1 MKLNTNTEQILD
13 FAYKYAKDHNHEFI
27 TPEHILL
34 VCTEYT
40 CLTRKILYDAN
51 ANLDLLHILLHRFF
65 NKEIIKVN
73 NEEPI
78 KTTCFT
84 SVIDRAFFNASSAEK
99 EEVEI
104 SDILVGLYD
113 EKNTHGSYFLKKS
126 GVTRLSLLEAIT
138 NNPDLYKPSNR
149 EEDEDEDEDDDNN
162 SYIEICDDENEENSY
177 IEINDNDDEN
187 EYSETHFEDDYNNDF
202 EDLFFN
208 NKKPKDK
215 KKKKSILERF
225 TRNLTEEAEKG
236 LLEPL
241 ISRQEEIDQT
251 IQILCRRMKN
261 NPIHVGEA
269 GVGKTA
275 ITEGLAQK
283 IIAKEVPELL
293 YDYTVYAL
301 DLGAL
306 LAGTR
311 FRGDFEE
318 RIKRVTTELQK
329 KEKVILFIDEIH
341 MLVGAGSGGTEN
353 VDASNLLKPLLAS
366 GKVKCI
372 GATTHSEY
380 SKTFEKDRAL
390 ERRFQKIIIEEPSIN
405 DTILILQG
413 LLPRYEDFH
422 KVKFT
427 EKAISEAVNLS
438 VKFLTERKLPDKA
451 IDVIDEAGSFAKLN
465 LKPQENQD
473 VIQIDEF
480 VIQKVI
486 AKMAKVPEKTVS
498 ATEKDKLKNLE
509 SELKSKIFAQD
520 KAVEAVCKAVKKGRA
535 GFRNPEKPIASF
547 LFAGPTGVGK
557 TELTKILAKN
567 LDSKLL
573 RFDMSEYQEKHTVSR
588 LIGSPPGYVGF
599 EEGGL
604 LTDAVRKN
612 PNSVVLFDEIEK
624 AHPDIY
630 NLLLQIMD
638 YGFLTDN
645 QGKKADFRNSIIIM
659 TSNAGASEIGKS
671 QIGFGDK
678 VQTETVIDEQVAKI
692 FTPEFRN
699 RLDAVIHFAHLEKSD
714 ILNVVKKELSLLQ
727 NQMQEKNITLEYTDS
742 CLEYLAEKGY
752 SKEFGARNIART
764 VENYISSN
772 LVDEVLFGNLSQ
784 GGKVICDIDK
794 NSTSDLD
801 SKGIIFKYE
810 KL

>member
-1 MKLNTNTEQILD
+1 MKFSSNTKKLLD
-13 FAYKYAKDHNHEFI
+13 TAVKNAKEKHHEFV
-27 TPEHILL
+27 TPEHILFVAL
-34 VCTEYT
+34 TFKEIKMILYT
-40 CLTRKILYDAN
+40 CGADLNFIAENLQSFLNEKIPTVEN
-51 ANLDLLHILLHRFF
+51 Q
-65 NKEIIKVN
+65 
-73 NEEPI
+73 EPI
-78 KTTCFT
+78 QSFSFN
-84 SVIDRAFFNASSAEK
+84 SVLERAVLHGLSAEK
-99 EEVEI
+99 KQIEL
-104 SDILVGLYD
+104 SDILVSIY
-113 EKNTHGSYFLKKS
+113 EENQNYGSYFLKKS
-126 GVTRLSLLEAIT
+126 GITHLGLLEAIT
-138 NNPDLYKPSNR
+138 CNAVISSDS
-149 EEDEDEDEDDDNN
+149 DE
-162 SYIEICDDENEENSY
+162 ITENSNEDSEY
-177 IEINDNDDEN
+177 EDKVQNTNEWNELQNDTE
-187 EYSETHFEDDYNNDF
+187 ETEKEDF
-202 EDLFFN
+202 
-208 NKKPKDK
+208 PKN
-215 KKKKSILERF
+215 KKKSILERF

-241 ISRQEEIDQT
+241 ISRQEEIEHT
-251 IQILCRRMKN
+251 IQILCRRRKN

-283 IIAKEVPELL
+283 IVAKEVPELL
-293 YDYTVYAL
+293 QDYTIYSL

-306 LAGTR
+306 LAGTK

-318 RIKRVTTELQK
+318 RIKRITDELQK

-341 MLVGAGSGGTEN
+341 MLVGAGSGNSGN
-353 VDASNLLKPLLAS
+353 VDASNLLKPILAA
-366 GKVKCI
+366 GKIRCI
-372 GATTHSEY
+372 GSTTHSEY
-380 SKTFEKDRAL
+380 AKTFEKDRAL
-390 ERRFQKIIIEEPSIN
+390 ERRFQKITIEEPSVN

-413 LLPRYEDFH
+413 LLPRYEEYH
-422 KVKFT
+422 KVKYT
-427 EKAISEAVNLS
+427 EQAIKEAVNLS

-451 IDVIDEAGSFAKLN
+451 IDVIDEAGSFAKLH
-465 LKPQENQD
+465 KEEFSQQD
-473 VIQIDEF
+473 DKTIIDEF

-498 ATEKDKLKNLE
+498 ATEKDKLQNLE
-509 SELKSKIFAQD
+509 PELKSKIFAQD

-557 TELTKILAKN
+557 TELAKILAQN

-588 LIGSPPGYVGF
+588 MIGSPPGYVGF
-599 EEGGL
+599 EDGGL
-604 LTDAVRKN
+604 LTDSVRKN
-612 PNSVVLFDEIEK
+612 PNSVILFDEIEK

-671 QIGFGDK
+671 QIGFGDN
-678 VQTETVIDEQVAKI
+678 VQTDSVIDEQVAKI

-727 NQMQEKNITLEYTDS
+727 NQLKEKNITLEYTDS
-742 CLEYLAEKGY
+742 CLDFLAEKGY

-764 VENYISSN
+764 VENYISAN
-772 LVDEVLFGNLSQ
+772 LVDEVLFGKLSK
-784 GGKVICDIDK
+784 GGKVICDADIK
-794 NSTSDLD
+794 SNSN
-801 SKGIIFKYE
+801 GIIFRYE
-810 KL
+810 TL

>member
-1 MKLNTNTEQILD
+1 MKFSSNTKKLLD
-13 FAYKYAKDHNHEFI
+13 NAVKNAKEKNHEFV
-27 TPEHILL
+27 TPEHILFTAL
-34 VCTEYT
+34 TFKEIKMILYT
-40 CLTRKILYDAN
+40 CGADLNYLSESLQTFLKEKIPTVENQDPVQSFSFNSVLERAV
-51 ANLDLLHILLHRFF
+51 LHGL
-65 NKEIIKVN
+65 
-73 NEEPI
+73 
-78 KTTCFT
+78 
-84 SVIDRAFFNASSAEK
+84 SAEK
-99 EEVEI
+99 KQIEL
-104 SDILVGLYD
+104 SDILVSIY
-113 EKNTHGSYFLKKS
+113 EENQNHGSYFLKKS
-126 GVTRLSLLEAIT
+126 GITHLGLLEAIT
-138 NNPDLYKPSNR
+138 CNAVIS
-149 EEDEDEDEDDDNN
+149 
-162 SYIEICDDENEENSY
+162 SDDENSDEDSEYEDKIQDTNGWNELQNDTEET
-177 IEINDNDDEN
+177 EK
-187 EYSETHFEDDYNNDF
+187 EDF
-202 EDLFFN
+202 
-208 NKKPKDK
+208 PKN
-215 KKKKSILERF
+215 KKKSFLERF

-241 ISRQEEIDQT
+241 ISRQEEIEHT
-251 IQILCRRMKN
+251 IQILCRRRKN

-293 YDYTVYAL
+293 YDYTIYSL

-306 LAGTR
+306 LAGTK

-318 RIKRVTTELQK
+318 RIKRITDELQK

-341 MLVGAGSGGTEN
+341 MLVGAGSGNSGN
-353 VDASNLLKPLLAS
+353 VDASNLLKPILAS
-366 GKVKCI
+366 GKIRCI
-372 GATTHSEY
+372 GSTTHSEY
-380 SKTFEKDRAL
+380 AKTFEKDRAL
-390 ERRFQKIIIEEPSIN
+390 ERRFQKITIEEPSIE
-405 DTILILQG
+405 DTILIVQG
-413 LLPRYEDFH
+413 LLPRYQEYH
-422 KVKFT
+422 KVKYT
-427 EKAISEAVNLS
+427 EQAIKEAVNLS

-451 IDVIDEAGSFAKLN
+451 IDVIDEAGSFAKLH
-465 LKPQENQD
+465 KEEFSQQD
-473 VIQIDEF
+473 DKTIIDEF

-498 ATEKDKLKNLE
+498 ATEKDKLQNLE
-509 SELKSKIFAQD
+509 PELKSKIFAQD

-557 TELTKILAKN
+557 TELAKILAQN

-588 LIGSPPGYVGF
+588 MIGSPPGYVGF
-599 EEGGL
+599 EDGGL
-604 LTDAVRKN
+604 LTDSVRKN
-612 PNSVVLFDEIEK
+612 PNSVILFDEIEK

-671 QIGFGDK
+671 QIGFGDNI
-678 VQTETVIDEQVAKI
+678 QTDSVIDEQVAKI

-727 NQMQEKNITLEYTDS
+727 NQLKEKNITLEYTDS
-742 CLEYLAEKGY
+742 CLDFLAEKGY

-764 VENYISSN
+764 VENYISAN
-772 LVDEVLFGNLSQ
+772 LVDEVLFGKLSQ
-784 GGKVICDIDK
+784 GGKVICDSDKNPDSDK
-794 NSTSDLD
+794 NSN
-801 SKGIIFKYE
+801 GIIFRYE
-810 KL
+810 TI

>member
-1 MKLNTNTEQILD
+1 MKFSSNTKKLLD
-13 FAYKYAKDHNHEFI
+13 NAVKNAKEKNHEFV
-27 TPEHILL
+27 TPEHILFTAL
-34 VCTEYT
+34 TFKEIKMILYT
-40 CLTRKILYDAN
+40 CGADLNFISESLQTFLNEKIPTVEN
-51 ANLDLLHILLHRFF
+51 Q
-65 NKEIIKVN
+65 
-73 NEEPI
+73 EPI
-78 KTTCFT
+78 QSFSFN
-84 SVIDRAFFNASSAEK
+84 SVLERAVLHGLSAEK
-99 EEVEI
+99 KQIEL
-104 SDILVGLYD
+104 SDILVSIY
-113 EKNTHGSYFLKKS
+113 EENQNHGSYFLKKS
-126 GVTRLSLLEAIT
+126 GITHLSLLEAIT
-138 NNPDLYKPSNR
+138 CNAVISSDS
-149 EEDEDEDEDDDNN
+149 DEDLENSNED
-162 SYIEICDDENEENSY
+162 SENEDKIQDTNGW
-177 IEINDNDDEN
+177 N
-187 EYSETHFEDDYNNDF
+187 ELQIDTEEAEKEDF
-202 EDLFFN
+202 
-208 NKKPKDK
+208 PKN
-215 KKKKSILERF
+215 KKKSILERF

-236 LLEPL
+236 LLDPL
-241 ISRQEEIDQT
+241 ISRQDEIDQT
-251 IQILCRRMKN
+251 IQILCRRRKN
-261 NPIHVGEA
+261 NPIHVGES

-283 IIAKEVPELL
+283 IVAKEVPELL
-293 YDYTVYAL
+293 YDYTIYSL

-306 LAGTR
+306 LAGTK

-318 RIKRVTTELQK
+318 RIKRITDELQK

-341 MLVGAGSGGTEN
+341 MLVGAGSGNSGN
-353 VDASNLLKPLLAS
+353 VDASNLLKPILAS
-366 GKVKCI
+366 GKVRCI
-372 GATTHSEY
+372 GSTTHSEY

-390 ERRFQKIIIEEPSIN
+390 ERRFQKITIEEPSVN

-413 LLPRYEDFH
+413 LLPHYQEFH
-422 KVKFT
+422 KVKYT
-427 EKAISEAVNLS
+427 EKAILEAVNLS

-465 LKPQENQD
+465 LKTQENQD
-473 VIQIDEF
+473 EIQVDEF

-498 ATEKDKLKNLE
+498 ATEKDKLQNLE
-509 SELKSKIFAQD
+509 PELKSKIFAQD
-520 KAVEAVCKAVKKGRA
+520 KAVESVCKAVKKGRA

-557 TELTKILAKN
+557 TELAKILAQN

-588 LIGSPPGYVGF
+588 MIGSPPGYVGF
-599 EEGGL
+599 EDGGL
-604 LTDAVRKN
+604 LTDSVRKN
-612 PNSVVLFDEIEK
+612 PNSVILFDEIEK

-671 QIGFGDK
+671 QIGFGDN
-678 VQTETVIDEQVAKI
+678 VQTDSVIDEQVAKI

-727 NQMQEKNITLEYTDS
+727 NQLKEKNITLEYTDS
-742 CLEYLAEKGY
+742 CLEFLAEKGY

-764 VENYISSN
+764 VENYISAN
-772 LVDEVLFGNLSQ
+772 LVDEVLFGKLSQ
-784 GGKVICDIDK
+784 GGKVICDADK
-794 NSTSDLD
+794 NSNSEQN
-801 SKGIIFKYE
+801 SNGIIFRYE
-810 KL
+810 TV

>member
-1 MKLNTNTEQILD
+1 MKFSSNTKKLLD
-13 FAYKYAKDHNHEFI
+13 TAVKNAKEKHHEFV
-27 TPEHILL
+27 TPEHILFTAL
-34 VCTEYT
+34 TFKEIKMILYT
-40 CLTRKILYDAN
+40 CGADLNYLSKSLQTFLNEKIPTVENQDPVQSFSFNSVLERAV
-51 ANLDLLHILLHRFF
+51 LHGL
-65 NKEIIKVN
+65 
-73 NEEPI
+73 
-78 KTTCFT
+78 
-84 SVIDRAFFNASSAEK
+84 SAEK
-99 EEVEI
+99 KQIEL
-104 SDILVGLYD
+104 SDILVSIY
-113 EKNTHGSYFLKKS
+113 EENQNHGSYFLKKS
-126 GVTRLSLLEAIT
+126 GITHLSLLEAIT
-138 NNPDLYKPSNR
+138 CNAVISSD
-149 EEDEDEDEDDDNN
+149 EENQDEDSEYEDKIQDTNGWNELQNDTEETEKED
-162 SYIEICDDENEENSY
+162 
-177 IEINDNDDEN
+177 
-187 EYSETHFEDDYNNDF
+187 F
-202 EDLFFN
+202 
-208 NKKPKDK
+208 PKN
-215 KKKKSILERF
+215 KKKSILERF

-241 ISRQEEIDQT
+241 ISRQEEIEHT
-251 IQILCRRMKN
+251 IQILCRRRKN

-293 YDYTVYAL
+293 YDYTIYSL

-306 LAGTR
+306 LAGTK

-318 RIKRVTTELQK
+318 RIKRITDELQK

-341 MLVGAGSGGTEN
+341 MLVGAGSGNSGN
-353 VDASNLLKPLLAS
+353 VDASNLLKPILAA
-366 GKVKCI
+366 GKIRCI
-372 GATTHSEY
+372 GSTTHSEY
-380 SKTFEKDRAL
+380 AKTFEKDRAL
-390 ERRFQKIIIEEPSIN
+390 ERRFQKITIEEPSVN

-413 LLPRYEDFH
+413 LLPRYEEYH
-422 KVKFT
+422 KVKYT
-427 EKAISEAVNLS
+427 EQAIKEAVNLS

-451 IDVIDEAGSFAKLN
+451 IDVIDEAGSFAKLH
-465 LKPQENQD
+465 KEEFSQQD
-473 VIQIDEF
+473 DKTIIDEF

-498 ATEKDKLKNLE
+498 ATEKDKLQNLE
-509 SELKSKIFAQD
+509 PELKSKIFAQD
-520 KAVEAVCKAVKKGRA
+520 KAVETVCKAVKKARA

-557 TELTKILAKN
+557 TELAKILAQN

-588 LIGSPPGYVGF
+588 MIGSPPGYVGF
-599 EEGGL
+599 EDGGL
-604 LTDAVRKN
+604 LTDSVRKN
-612 PNSVVLFDEIEK
+612 PNSVILFDEIEK

-671 QIGFGDK
+671 QIGFGDN
-678 VQTETVIDEQVAKI
+678 VQTDSVIDEQVAKI

-727 NQMQEKNITLEYTDS
+727 SQLQEKNVTLEYSAEVVDF
-742 CLEYLAEKGY
+742 LAEKGY

-764 VENYISSN
+764 VENYISAN
-772 LVDEVLFGNLSQ
+772 LVDEVLFGKLSQ
-784 GGKVICDIDK
+784 GGKVICDSDKNPDSDK
-794 NSTSDLD
+794 NSN
-801 SKGIIFKYE
+801 GIIFRYE
-810 KL
+810 TI

>member
-1 MKLNTNTEQILD
+1 MKFSSNTKKLLD
-13 FAYKYAKDHNHEFI
+13 NAVKNAKEKNHEFV
-27 TPEHILL
+27 TPEHILFTAL
-34 VCTEYT
+34 TFKEIKMILYT
-40 CLTRKILYDAN
+40 CGADLNYLSESLQTFLNEKIPTVENQDPLQSFSFNSVLERAV
-51 ANLDLLHILLHRFF
+51 LHGL
-65 NKEIIKVN
+65 
-73 NEEPI
+73 
-78 KTTCFT
+78 
-84 SVIDRAFFNASSAEK
+84 SAEK
-99 EEVEI
+99 KQIEL
-104 SDILVGLYD
+104 SDILVSIY
-113 EKNTHGSYFLKKS
+113 EENQNHGSYFLKKS
-126 GVTRLSLLEAIT
+126 GITHLSLLEAIT
-138 NNPDLYKPSNR
+138 CNAVISSD
-149 EEDEDEDEDDDNN
+149 EENQDEDSEYEDKIQDTNGWNELQNDTEETEKED
-162 SYIEICDDENEENSY
+162 
-177 IEINDNDDEN
+177 
-187 EYSETHFEDDYNNDF
+187 F
-202 EDLFFN
+202 
-208 NKKPKDK
+208 PKN
-215 KKKKSILERF
+215 KKKSILERF

-241 ISRQEEIDQT
+241 ISRQEEIEHT
-251 IQILCRRMKN
+251 IQILCRRRKN

-293 YDYTVYAL
+293 YDYTIYSL

-306 LAGTR
+306 LAGTK

-318 RIKRVTTELQK
+318 RIKRITDELQK

-341 MLVGAGSGGTEN
+341 MLVGAGSGNSGN
-353 VDASNLLKPLLAS
+353 VDASNLLKPILAA
-366 GKVKCI
+366 GKIRCI
-372 GATTHSEY
+372 GSTTHSEY
-380 SKTFEKDRAL
+380 AKTFEKDRAL
-390 ERRFQKIIIEEPSIN
+390 ERRFQKIIIEEPSVN

-413 LLPRYEDFH
+413 LLPRYEEYH
-422 KVKFT
+422 KVKYT
-427 EKAISEAVNLS
+427 EQAIKEAVNLS

-451 IDVIDEAGSFAKLN
+451 IDVIDEAGSFAKLH
-465 LKPQENQD
+465 KEEFSQQD
-473 VIQIDEF
+473 DKTIIDEF

-498 ATEKDKLKNLE
+498 ATEKDKLQNLE
-509 SELKSKIFAQD
+509 PELKSKIFAQD
-520 KAVEAVCKAVKKGRA
+520 KAVETVCKAVKKARA

-557 TELTKILAKN
+557 TELAKILAQN

-588 LIGSPPGYVGF
+588 MIGSPPGYVGF
-599 EEGGL
+599 EDGGL
-604 LTDAVRKN
+604 LTDSVRKN
-612 PNSVVLFDEIEK
+612 PNSVILFDEIEK
-624 AHPDIY
+624 AHSDIY

-671 QIGFGDK
+671 QIGFGDN
-678 VQTETVIDEQVAKI
+678 VQTDSVIDEQVAKI

-727 NQMQEKNITLEYTDS
+727 NQLKEKNITLEYTDS
-742 CLEYLAEKGY
+742 CLDFLAEKGY

-764 VENYISSN
+764 VENYISAN
-772 LVDEVLFGNLSQ
+772 LVDEVLFGKLSQ
-784 GGKVICDIDK
+784 GGKVICDSDKNPDSDK
-794 NSTSDLD
+794 NSN
-801 SKGIIFKYE
+801 GIIFRYE
-810 KL
+810 TI